1 MTTVQKPIALL
12 CLGQPATKPPWREK
26 PSCFLLAEED
36 RQILPHTQR
45 FMAERM
51 NARVDVQNVDHS
63 PNLTTPE
70 TAVTLT
76 IVALTAP
83 LGEIA
88 RTVRAQLVR

>member
-1 MTTVQKPIALL
+1 
-12 CLGQPATKPPWREK
+12 
-26 PSCFLLAEED
+26 
-36 RQILPHTQR
+36 
-45 FMAERM
+45 MAERM